1 MIDLLAELKKTEII
15 NHLGAFQN
23 PSDKYFFTKSPDM
36 YISAPD
42 ISALAQAKSA
52 NYCGQWIALREY
64 GVSPADLDNLFLAG
78 GFANYINVENAI
90 NIGFIANSPL
100 SKISKVGN
108 TALEGATL
116 MLVSKKMRNTAED
129 IVKKIQHV
137 ELETAPDFFEIFVD
151 GCMFQ
156 PMSQKPSATTN

>member
-1 MIDLLAELKKTEII
+1 
-15 NHLGAFQN
+15 
-23 PSDKYFFTKSPDM
+23 M
-36 YISAPD
+36 Y
-42 ISALAQAKSA
+42 
-52 NYCGQWIALREY
+52 
-64 GVSPADLDNLFLAG
+64 
-78 GFANYINVENAI
+78 
-90 NIGFIANSPL
+90 
-100 SKISKVGN
+100 ISKVGN

-116 MLVSKKMRNTAED
+116 MLVSKKMRNIAED